1 MVLQKCEEV
10 LAVCLI
16 ALWRNVVQTRLEM
29 LYYRRRSSRS
39 RKPVRTITSK
49 QAGSK
54 VPANVRYSLY
64 RYEIDMYFS
73 GFCKVFAAT

>member
-1 MVLQKCEEV
+1 MVLQKCEEL

-16 ALWRNVVQTRLEM
+16 SLWRDVVQTRLEM
-29 LYYRRRSSRS
+29 LYYGHRSSRS
-39 RKPVRTITSK
+39 CKPIRTITSR

-64 RYEIDMYFS
+64 RYEIEMYFS